1 MIVIDC
7 KTEEYAKESLK
18 QWDYGQ
24 EVLLTGLEIQ
34 TETIEVHFALRG
46 ENEALIVIGTVDD
59 GDITAKIPNELLR
72 AGKNIIVYVYVTA
85 PNFGK
90 TTYEVEIEVKRR
102 AKPQDYDAPDEQDLL
117 RQIIAKLNK
126 KGDKLQLEENRLQ
139 LFSEENLLSE
149 VELPEGGGTAV
160 EIESITGPEIDE
172 IMKGE
177 KKHAKKKGNKS
188 CSTGS
193 RKKVSGSGG
202 ACTPGTEK

>member
-34 TETIEVHFALRG
+34 TETIEVHFALLG
-46 ENEALIVIGTVDD
+46 ENEAPIVIGTVKD

-90 TTYEVEIEVKRR
+90 TTYEAEIEVKKR
-102 AKPQDYDAPDEQDLL
+102 AKPKDYDAPDEQDLL
-117 RQIIAKLNK
+117 RQIISELDTKADDIELEGNELQLMSKK
-126 KGDKLQLEENRLQ
+126 KGIGSKIRLP
-139 LFSEENLLSE
+139 S
-149 VELPEGGGTAV
+149 GGGDVT
-160 EIESITGPEIDE
+160 SITNQEIDE

-177 KKHAKKKGNKS
+177 
-188 CSTGS
+188 
-193 RKKVSGSGG
+193 
-202 ACTPGTEK
+202 

>member
-34 TETIEVHFALRG
+34 TETIEVHFVLRG
-46 ENEALIVIGTVDD
+46 ENEAPIVIGTVKD

-90 TTYEVEIEVKRR
+90 TTYEAEIEVKKR
-102 AKPQDYDAPDEQDLL
+102 AKPKDYDAPDEQDLL
-117 RQIIAKLNK
+117 RQIISELDTKADDIELEGNELQLMSKK
-126 KGDKLQLEENRLQ
+126 KGIGSKIRLP
-139 LFSEENLLSE
+139 S
-149 VELPEGGGTAV
+149 GGGDVT
-160 EIESITGPEIDE
+160 SITNQEIDE

-177 KKHAKKKGNKS
+177 
-188 CSTGS
+188 
-193 RKKVSGSGG
+193 
-202 ACTPGTEK
+202 

>member
-7 KTEEYAKESLK
+7 KTEGYAKESLK

-46 ENEALIVIGTVDD
+46 ENEAPIVIGTVKD

-90 TTYEVEIEVKRR
+90 TTYEAEIEVKKR
-102 AKPQDYDAPDEQDLL
+102 AKPKDYDAPDEQDLL
-117 RQIIAKLNK
+117 RQIISELDTKADDIELEGNELQLMSKK
-126 KGDKLQLEENRLQ
+126 KGIGSKIRLP
-139 LFSEENLLSE
+139 S
-149 VELPEGGGTAV
+149 GGGDVT
-160 EIESITGPEIDE
+160 SITNQEIDE

-177 KKHAKKKGNKS
+177 
-188 CSTGS
+188 
-193 RKKVSGSGG
+193 
-202 ACTPGTEK
+202 

>member
-1 MIVIDC
+1 MIIIDC

-90 TTYEVEIEVKRR
+90 TTYEAEIEVERR

-117 RQIIAKLNK
+117 RQVIAKLNK
-126 KGDKLQLEENRLQ
+126 KGDRLQLEENRLQ

-177 KKHAKKKGNKS
+177 KKT
-188 CSTGS
+188 CQEE
-193 RKKVSGSGG
+193 R
-202 ACTPGTEK
+202 

>member
-1 MIVIDC
+1 MIVINC

-46 ENEALIVIGTVDD
+46 ENEAPIVIGTVKD

-90 TTYEVEIEVKRR
+90 TTYEAEIEVKKR
-102 AKPQDYDAPDEQDLL
+102 AKPKDYDAPDEQDLL
-117 RQIIAKLNK
+117 RQIISELDTKADDIELEGNELQLMSKK
-126 KGDKLQLEENRLQ
+126 KGIGSKIRLP
-139 LFSEENLLSE
+139 S
-149 VELPEGGGTAV
+149 GGGDVT
-160 EIESITGPEIDE
+160 SITNQEIDE

-177 KKHAKKKGNKS
+177 
-188 CSTGS
+188 
-193 RKKVSGSGG
+193 
-202 ACTPGTEK
+202 